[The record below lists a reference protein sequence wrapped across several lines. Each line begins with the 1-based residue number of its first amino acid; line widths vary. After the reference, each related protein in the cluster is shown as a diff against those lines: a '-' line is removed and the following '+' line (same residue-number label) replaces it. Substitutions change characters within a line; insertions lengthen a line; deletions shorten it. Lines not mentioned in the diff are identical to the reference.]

1 MIPGFGK
8 KFPLSTAIAIP
19 FIALI
24 IASVT
29 LVGYLSFINGQE
41 AVNEAAVKVRQTSYA
56 QILQHLDSFLEAPHR
71 VNQLNANYI
80 QISDLDLDDPIALQ
94 NYFWQQ
100 LQIFDTTSYIYF
112 GNTKGGIM
120 LLARRAD
127 GSFVARQTDQFAAG
141 KSTVYNMTAKG
152 NRGTILEHREFYD
165 SRGRPW
171 YKSAS
176 KTTKPIWTNIYPFF
190 LENALGITAAL
201 PLYGEDG
208 DLRGVLATDVLLSHI
223 QQYLIQLTKKA
234 SGTIFIFEPSGALVA
249 SSTTEQPYRIS
260 ADAKSISRISA
271 DESNSS
277 LIRTA
282 YKHLTDQPG
291 GLEAIKGSR
300 QLEFTLNGER
310 QFLQVSPFHDDR
322 GIHWMIAITVP
333 ETAFMARINKN
344 TQITIA
350 LCFMALI
357 VTVFMSF
364 FLARWVTTPLSNLK
378 KAATA
383 LANGNWGYQ
392 IPDEGIEEVNT
403 LGHSFNTMANQIQ
416 RSFSTLKNKNEEL
429 YNTQIALREANQQLA
444 HRIEAKMTELD
455 ESEER
460 YKCLAEATFEGVILH
475 SGGIILDANKAI
487 EEIFD
492 YRISEIKGQNILDF
506 IAPEYR
512 ERVKQQLLSPNE
524 APHEIAVNRKDGR
537 HLTLEIRGKYSRF
550 KGEQVRV
557 AVMRDITE
565 KKRSDERL
573 RMMATTDALTSLYNR
588 RHFQELAEIEL
599 KKARR
604 FNHQFSLLLL
614 DIDDFQGIND
624 TYGGAMGDEVLKAMT
639 YSCKTQL
646 RDVDL
651 MGRIRGKEFA
661 VILPE
666 TDEKTAMDI
675 AEHLQGAVANTSVHY
690 DKYAIRITVSI
701 GVASLKTGSETVE
714 ELFKQADLAL
724 YSEKTSRDSN
734 TG

>member
-1 MIPGFGK
+1 MIPGFSK
-8 KFPLSTAIAIP
+8 RLPLRTAITIP

-24 IASVT
+24 IATVT

-41 AVNEAAVKVRQTSYA
+41 AVNEAAVKVRQTAYE

-80 QISDLDLDDPIALQ
+80 QMSELDLDDPIALQ

-112 GNTKGGIM
+112 GNTDGGIM

-127 GSFVARQTDQFAAG
+127 GSFVARQTDGFAAG
-141 KSTVYNMTAKG
+141 KSTVYSMTS
-152 NRGTILEHREFYD
+152 RGSRGKVLEIREPYD

-171 YKSAS
+171 YKAAS
-176 KTTKPIWTNIYPFF
+176 SEKKSVWTKIYPFF

-201 PLYGEDG
+201 PLYSEAGN
-208 DLRGVLATDVLLSHI
+208 LQGVLSTDILLSHI
-223 QQYLIQLTKKA
+223 QQYLSQLTKEA
-234 SGTIFIFEPSGALVA
+234 SGTVFIFEPSGALVA
-249 SSTTEQPYRIS
+249 SSTTEQPYRVS
-260 ADAKSISRISA
+260 EDAKSISRINA
-271 DESNSS
+271 DESASP

-282 YKHLTDQPG
+282 YKQLTDQLG
-291 GLEAIKGSR
+291 DLQTLEGSH
-300 QLEFTLNGER
+300 QLEFTLNEER

-344 TQITIA
+344 TRVTIA
-350 LCFMALI
+350 LCLIALI
-357 VTVFMSF
+357 VAVLLSF

-392 IPDEGIEEVNT
+392 IPDEGIEELST
-403 LGHSFNTMANQIQ
+403 LGHSFNTMADQIQ
-416 RSFSTLKNKNEEL
+416 GSFSTLKNKNEEL

-444 HRIEAKMTELD
+444 HRIQAQMTELD

-492 YRISEIKGQNILDF
+492 YKLSEIKGRNIQDF
-506 IAPEYR
+506 ISPEYH
-512 ERVKQQLLSPNE
+512 EMIKQQLLSPTDT
-524 APHEIAVNRKDGR
+524 PHEIAVDRKDGK
-537 HLTLEIRGKYSRF
+537 HLMLEIRGKYSRF
-550 KGEQVRV
+550 KGERVRV

-565 KKRSDERL
+565 KKLSDERL
-573 RMMATTDALTSLYNR
+573 RVLATTDTLTSLYNR
-588 RHFQELAEIEL
+588 RHFQELADIEL
-599 KKARR
+599 KKAQR
-604 FNHQFSLLLL
+604 FDHQFSLLLL
-614 DIDDFQGIND
+614 DIDEFEAIND
-624 TYGGAMGDEVLKAMT
+624 TYGDAMGDEALKAMA

-666 TDEKTAMDI
+666 ANEKTAMEV
-675 AEHLQGAVANTSVHY
+675 AEQLREAVANTSVHY

-724 YSEKTSRDSN
+724 YSEKNGRDSS